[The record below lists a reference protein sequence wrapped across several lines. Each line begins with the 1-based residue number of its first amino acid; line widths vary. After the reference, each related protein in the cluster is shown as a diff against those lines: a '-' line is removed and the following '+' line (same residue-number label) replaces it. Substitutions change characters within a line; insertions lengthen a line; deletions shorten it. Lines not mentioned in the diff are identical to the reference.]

1 MPEISMTKRFLL
13 LCSLLLLSA
22 CRPAASPQPALS
34 ARTPTPVPASAED
47 AILQLLRRESEGVVR
62 QDMDLLAE
70 LWAEDATVTDA
81 KHTPGVVDD
90 DAVWRGIDAILDRY
104 VVLVFPGNP
113 QFAEPSDVDVV
124 IEGDRATA
132 RSTTQIGDEV
142 SPGGD
147 LWSFARCDE
156 RWCIQALTYNLEA
169 LP

>member
-1 MPEISMTKRFLL
+1 MLRRLFLL
-13 LCSLLLLSA
+13 FSLLLLSA
-22 CRPAASPQPALS
+22 CQPAASPQPAVL

-47 AILQLLRRESEGVVR
+47 AIRQLLHRESEGVVR

-113 QFAEPSDVDVV
+113 QFAEPSD
-124 IEGDRATA
+124 IEIIVEGNRATA

-142 SPGGD
+142 SLGGD
-147 LWSFARCDE
+147 LWSFSRCGE
-156 RWCIQALTYNLEA
+156 RWCIRALTYNLETS
-169 LP
+169 P

>member
-1 MPEISMTKRFLL
+1 MTKHFFLL
-13 LCSLLLLSA
+13 LSLLLLVA
-22 CRPAASPQPALS
+22 CRPATPAPPTAL
-34 ARTPTPVPASAED
+34 ARTRTPVPANAEE
-47 AILQLLRRESEGVVR
+47 AIRQILRAESEGVVH
-62 QDMDLLAE
+62 QDMALLTE

-81 KHTPGVVDD
+81 KHTPEISED

-113 QFAEPSDVDVV
+113 QFAEPADIEIIVD
-124 IEGDRATA
+124 GDRATA

-147 LWSFARCDE
+147 LWTFKRCGE
-156 RWCIQALTYNLEA
+156 HWCIRSLTYNLEL